1 MEPPVTIDY
10 DQILY
15 NKNRKIL
22 LVIECDRYWFDRDD
36 LELDE
41 GEYTI
46 EIAYNLAREKG
57 FV

>member
-1 MEPPVTIDY
+1 MEPPITIDY

-22 LVIECDRYWFDRDD
+22 LVIEGDRYWFDDHQ
-36 LELDE
+36 
-41 GEYTI
+41 I
-46 EIAYNLAREKG
+46 EIDEEEFTVEMPYELARKKG